1 MTEALKNKNYGET
14 LSGLASRLGL
24 HLSEYQHIFKNKT
37 KSFFIK
43 AEIYA
48 QGLLLS
54 NNRNIEKLCED
65 MDSNYYQMQ
74 HFITESN
81 WSARELIDQV
91 AKEVNSLL
99 PKHKLTG
106 LIIDESGWVKKGNKS
121 VGVGWQYC
129 GNVGKL
135 SNSQV
140 AVFAALNNGDF
151 SSMVDARL
159 FLPEDWCNDPLKCE
173 QAGIPE
179 QERSF
184 KTKLEIAY
192 EILERQSKQLDFDF
206 VSADGYYGNDADFAR
221 KINEL
226 GYLYMLDI
234 HSSQLIYLE
243 PTELEIPQRKSAK
256 GPAPTRLKAT
266 NPSVSVTNYM
276 NTLAEDQ
283 WQKLTVRNTTKG
295 KLTGYYHFVR
305 VYIWNKTT
313 DRIEQRLLVIRKTFT
328 SDNELE
334 IKFSFT
340 NANLE
345 QYTPEVIAYMQAQR
359 FFVEHCI
366 KEAKQILGIDQFQTR
381 KWNAWLHQVAL
392 NFMVSSFILKE
403 KLRNNKD
410 LPLLSARDIK
420 ELIIFQLYKQMTDEQ
435 MYEKIINRHIKRQMD
450 INNAYLRQ
458 NPNLSK

>member
-1 MTEALKNKNYGET
+1 M
-14 LSGLASRLGL
+14 
-24 HLSEYQHIFKNKT
+24 HLSDYQHIFKNKT
-37 KSFFIK
+37 KRFFVK

-54 NNRNIEKLCED
+54 EDRNIEKLSET
-65 MDSNYYQMQ
+65 MDSNYFQMQ
-74 HFITESN
+74 HFITEST
-81 WSARELIDQV
+81 WSGRNLIDQV

-99 PKHKLTG
+99 PKRKLTG

-121 VGVGWQYC
+121 VGVGPQYC

-140 AVFAALNNGDF
+140 AVFAALNNGDY

-159 FLPEDWCNDPLKCE
+159 FLPEDWCLDSKRCDE
-173 QAGIPE
+173 AGIPE
-179 QERSF
+179 YERNF
-184 KTKLEIAY
+184 KTKLEIAS
-192 EILERQSKQLDFDF
+192 EIVEYQSTRIDFDF
-206 VSADGYYGNDADFAR
+206 VSADGFYGNDADFAR
-221 KINEL
+221 KIDEL

-234 HSSQLIYLE
+234 HANQSIYVE
-243 PTELEIPQRKSAK
+243 PTELEIPKRKYAK
-256 GPAPTRLKAT
+256 GPTPKRLKAT
-266 NPSVSVTNYM
+266 KPSMSVTDYM
-276 NTLAEDQ
+276 GLLTDEQ

-295 KLTGYYHFVR
+295 KLTGYYHFAK
-305 VYIWNKTT
+305 VYIWNQAI
-313 DRIEQRLLVIRKTFT
+313 DRIELRLLVIRKTFT

-366 KEAKQILGIDQFQTR
+366 KESKQILGIDQFQTR
-381 KWNAWLHQVAL
+381 KWSAWVHQVAL

-403 KLRNNKD
+403 KLLNNDD

-420 ELIIFQLYKQMTDEQ
+420 ELIIFQLYKQMTDDQ
-435 MYEKIINRHIKRQMD
+435 MYEKIINRHIRRQKD

>member
-1 MTEALKNKNYGET
+1 M
-14 LSGLASRLGL
+14 
-24 HLSEYQHIFKNKT
+24 HLSDYQHIFKNKT
-37 KSFFIK
+37 KRFFVK

-54 NNRNIEKLCED
+54 EDRSIEKLSET
-65 MDSNYYQMQ
+65 MDSNYFQMQ
-74 HFITESN
+74 HFITEST
-81 WSARELIDQV
+81 WSGRDLIDQV

-99 PKHKLTG
+99 PKRKLTG

-121 VGVGWQYC
+121 VGVGHQYC

-140 AVFAALNNGDF
+140 AVFAALNNGDY

-159 FLPEDWCNDPLKCE
+159 FLPEDWCLDSKRCE
-173 QAGIPE
+173 EAGIPAS
-179 QERSF
+179 ERNF
-184 KTKLEIAY
+184 KTKLEIAS
-192 EILERQSKQLDFDF
+192 EIVEHQSTQIDFDF
-206 VSADGYYGNDADFAR
+206 VSADGFYGNDADFAR
-221 KINEL
+221 KIDEL

-234 HSSQLIYLE
+234 HANQSIYVE
-243 PTELEIPQRKSAK
+243 PTELEIPERKSAK
-256 GPAPTRLKAT
+256 GPTPKRLKAT
-266 NPSVSVTNYM
+266 KPSMSVTDYM
-276 NTLAEDQ
+276 GSLTDEQ

-295 KLTGYYHFVR
+295 KLTGYYHFAKVF
-305 VYIWNKTT
+305 IWNQAI
-313 DRIEQRLLVIRKTFT
+313 DRIERRLLVIRKTFT

-366 KEAKQILGIDQFQTR
+366 KESKQILGIDQFQTR
-381 KWNAWLHQVAL
+381 KWSAWLHQVAL

-403 KLRNNKD
+403 KLRNNED

-420 ELIIFQLYKQMTDEQ
+420 ELIVFQLYKQMTDDQ
-435 MYEKIINRHIKRQMD
+435 MYEKIINRHIRRQKD

>member
-1 MTEALKNKNYGET
+1 
-14 LSGLASRLGL
+14 L
-24 HLSEYQHIFKNKT
+24 HLSDYQHIFKNKT
-37 KSFFIK
+37 KRFFVK

-54 NNRNIEKLCED
+54 DNRNIEKLSET
-65 MDSNYYQMQ
+65 MDSNYFQMQ
-74 HFITESN
+74 HFITEST
-81 WSARELIDQV
+81 WSGRDLIDQV
-91 AKEVNSLL
+91 ANEVNTLL
-99 PKHKLTG
+99 PKGKLTG
-106 LIIDESGWVKKGNKS
+106 LIIDESGWVKKGKKS
-121 VGVGWQYC
+121 VGVGHQYC

-140 AVFAALNNGDF
+140 AVFAALNTGDF

-159 FLPEDWCNDPLKCE
+159 FLPEDWCSDSKRCDE
-173 QAGIPE
+173 AGIPAG
-179 QERSF
+179 ERNF
-184 KTKLEIAY
+184 KTKLQIASEIV
-192 EILERQSKQLDFDF
+192 EHQSSQIDFDF

-221 KINEL
+221 KIDEL

-234 HSSQLIYLE
+234 HANQSIYLE
-243 PTELEIPQRKSAK
+243 PTELEIPERKSAK
-256 GPAPTRLKAT
+256 GPTPTRLKAT
-266 NPSVSVTNYM
+266 TPSMSVTDYM
-276 NTLAEDQ
+276 DALTDEL

-295 KLTGYYHFVR
+295 KLTGYYHFVK
-305 VYIWNKTT
+305 VYIWNKTI

-340 NANLE
+340 NANME

-366 KEAKQILGIDQFQTR
+366 KESKQILGIDQFQTR
-381 KWNAWLHQVAL
+381 KWSAWLHQVAL

-403 KLRNNKD
+403 KLRNNEN

-420 ELIIFQLYKQMTDEQ
+420 ELIIFQLYKQMTDDQ
-435 MYEKIINRHIKRQMD
+435 MYEKIINRHIRRQKD

>member
-1 MTEALKNKNYGET
+1 M
-14 LSGLASRLGL
+14 
-24 HLSEYQHIFKNKT
+24 HLSDYQHIFKNKT
-37 KSFFIK
+37 KRFFVK

-54 NNRNIEKLCED
+54 DTRNIEKLSET
-65 MDSNYYQMQ
+65 MDSNYFQMQ
-74 HFITESN
+74 HFITEST
-81 WSARELIDQV
+81 WSGRELIDQV

-106 LIIDESGWVKKGNKS
+106 LIIDESGWVKKGYKS
-121 VGVGWQYC
+121 VGVGHQYC

-140 AVFAALNNGDF
+140 AVFAALNNGDY

-159 FLPEDWCNDPLKCE
+159 FLPEDWCFDSKRCDE
-173 QAGIPE
+173 AGIPAS
-179 QERSF
+179 ERNF

-192 EILERQSKQLDFDF
+192 EIVEHQSTQIDFDF
-206 VSADGYYGNDADFAR
+206 VSGDGYYGNDADFAR
-221 KINEL
+221 KIDEL

-234 HSSQLIYLE
+234 HANQSIYLE

-256 GPAPTRLKAT
+256 GPTPKRLKAT
-266 NPSVSVTNYM
+266 TPNMSVTDYM
-276 NTLAEDQ
+276 GTLTDEQ

-295 KLTGYYHFVR
+295 KLTGYYHFAK
-305 VYIWNKTT
+305 VYIWNKAV

-366 KEAKQILGIDQFQTR
+366 KESKQILGIDQFQTR
-381 KWNAWLHQVAL
+381 KWNAWLHQIAL

-403 KLRNNKD
+403 KLRNNED

-420 ELIIFQLYKQMTDEQ
+420 ELIIFQLYKKMTDDQ
-435 MYEKIINRHIKRQMD
+435 MYEKIINRHIRRQKD

>member
-1 MTEALKNKNYGET
+1 MNL
-14 LSGLASRLGL
+14 
-24 HLSEYQHIFKNKT
+24 
-37 KSFFIK
+37 
-43 AEIYA
+43 
-48 QGLLLS
+48 
-54 NNRNIEKLCED
+54 
-65 MDSNYYQMQ
+65 NYYQMQ
-74 HFITESN
+74 HFITESP
-81 WSARELIDQV
+81 WSGRELIDQV
-91 AKEVNSLL
+91 AKEVSSLL

-121 VGVGWQYC
+121 VGVGHQYC

-140 AVFAALNNGDF
+140 AVFASLNNGDF
-151 SSMVDARL
+151 CSMVDARL
-159 FLPEDWCNDPLKCE
+159 FLPEDWCSNSSRCDE
-173 QAGIPE
+173 AGVPE
-179 QERSF
+179 TERTF
-184 KTKLEIAY
+184 RTKLELASQII
-192 EILERQSKQLDFDF
+192 EHQSTQIDFDF

-221 KINEL
+221 KIDEL

-234 HSSQLIYLE
+234 HSNQSIYLE

-256 GPAPTRLKAT
+256 GPTPKKLRAT
-266 NPSVSVTNYM
+266 TSCISVSDYM
-276 NTLAEDQ
+276 GTLTEDQ

-295 KLTGYYHFVR
+295 KLTGSYHFAK
-305 VYIWNKTT
+305 VYIWNKTI
-313 DRIEQRLLVIRKTFT
+313 DQIEKRLLLIRKTT
-328 SDNELE
+328 SSDGVLE

-366 KEAKQILGIDQFQTR
+366 KESKQILGIDQFQTR

-403 KLRNNKD
+403 KLQNNVD
-410 LPLLSARDIK
+410 LPLISARDIK
-420 ELIIFQLYKQMTDEQ
+420 ELIVFRLYKQMSDDQ
-435 MYEKIINRHIKRQMD
+435 MFEKIINRHIRRQTD

>member
-1 MTEALKNKNYGET
+1 
-14 LSGLASRLGL
+14 L
-24 HLSEYQHIFKNKT
+24 HLSDYQHIFKNKT
-37 KSFFIK
+37 KRFFVK

-54 NNRNIEKLCED
+54 DTRNIEKLSET
-65 MDSNYYQMQ
+65 MDSNYFQMQ
-74 HFITESN
+74 HFITEST
-81 WSARELIDQV
+81 WSGRELIDQV

-106 LIIDESGWVKKGNKS
+106 LIIDESGWVKKGHKS
-121 VGVGWQYC
+121 VGVGHQYC

-159 FLPEDWCNDPLKCE
+159 FLPEDWCADSNRCDE
-173 QAGIPE
+173 AGIPVE
-179 QERSF
+179 ERNF
-184 KTKLEIAY
+184 KTKLEIAA
-192 EILERQSKQLDFDF
+192 EIIEHQSTQIDFDF

-234 HSSQLIYLE
+234 HANQSIYLG
-243 PTELEIPQRKSAK
+243 PTELEIPERKSAK
-256 GPAPTRLKAT
+256 GPTPKRLKAT
-266 NPSVSVTNYM
+266 TPSMSVTDYM
-276 NTLAEDQ
+276 GALTDEQ

-295 KLTGYYHFVR
+295 KLTGYYHFAK
-305 VYIWNKTT
+305 VYIWNKAI

-366 KEAKQILGIDQFQTR
+366 KESKQILGIDQFQTR

-403 KLRNNKD
+403 KLRNNED

-420 ELIIFQLYKQMTDEQ
+420 ELIIFQLYKQMTDDQ
-435 MYEKIINRHIKRQMD
+435 MYEKIINRHIRRQKD